1 MQQPSQPWRSE
12 ALPLFINSLI
22 CYSGRSEACFSANA
36 KPERKELPAFRLGSK
51 FKVVGDD
58 LLDD

>member
-1 MQQPSQPWRSE
+1 
-12 ALPLFINSLI
+12 
-22 CYSGRSEACFSANA
+22 SGRSEACFSANA